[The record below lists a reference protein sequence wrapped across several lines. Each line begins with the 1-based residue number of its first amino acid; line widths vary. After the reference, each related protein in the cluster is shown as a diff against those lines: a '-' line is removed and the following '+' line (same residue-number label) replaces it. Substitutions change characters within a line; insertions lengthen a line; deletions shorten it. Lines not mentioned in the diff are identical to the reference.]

1 MPPKNARKLILC
13 ENRDV
18 SLAEELQIYLK
29 ITLWSSCKTSN
40 TNLTFPLLEV
50 HIKNPIMLET
60 KDGTR
65 KCWLTPF

>member
-29 ITLWSSCKTSN
+29 ITL
-40 TNLTFPLLEV
+40 
-50 HIKNPIMLET
+50 
-60 KDGTR
+60 
-65 KCWLTPF
+65 